1 MKKNKVYQMFRPRKP
16 NRARRT
22 QRSIVR
28 AVRVRRRK
36 SETRGKAAK
45 NAEANTRPGKEQ
57 TYLARRRGALIRL
70 GRAINDSRILQL
82 NMAALGA
89 LQLLRP
95 DEIMKL
101 TEEIHELRQV
111 RQFAA
116 DDENMQAR
124 EANIVER
131 LGRFGI
137 ILKR

>member
-1 MKKNKVYQMFRPRKP
+1 
-16 NRARRT
+16 
-22 QRSIVR
+22 
-28 AVRVRRRK
+28 
-36 SETRGKAAK
+36 
-45 NAEANTRPGKEQ
+45 
-57 TYLARRRGALIRL
+57 
-70 GRAINDSRILQL
+70 
-82 NMAALGA
+82 MAALGA